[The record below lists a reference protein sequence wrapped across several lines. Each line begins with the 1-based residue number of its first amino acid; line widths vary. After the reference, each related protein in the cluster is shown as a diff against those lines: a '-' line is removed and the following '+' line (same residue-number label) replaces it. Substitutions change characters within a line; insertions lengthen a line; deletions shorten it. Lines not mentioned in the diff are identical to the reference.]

1 MLIKIPETNSSMK
14 FIANALASGYK
25 PDQVDD
31 LVDQIELVA
40 SSGTT
45 YVSPATVVQSANFAF
60 NGDTVQSV

>member
-1 MLIKIPETNSSMK
+1 MK